1 MFHHRIAYCVAAV
14 ALLAVVI
21 SVHAGT
27 QAKIEG
33 LVTDVEGKPI
43 AGAVVTITTTEV
55 TNYEKTLTTDNDGEF
70 QTLIL
75 DATRTYDLLV
85 EADGYQPQKRP
96 FKVGAGSTD
105 NLFEFSL
112 LTTAQVAGI
121 EERKQLEEPGL
132 KELYEG
138 RELLKTGDKE
148 GALAKFKEAAE
159 AKPDLVEALA
169 RIAELTYGA
178 GDQTGAL
185 EAAKK
190 CLAQEPEARQC
201 LAIAINA
208 SGELGDE
215 AGHAEYLARYQEVNP
230 DDPTLLFNQAAG
242 FLNNLDDEKAQPLL
256 ERCLAADPDFPQCNF
271 EYGMLLLR
279 LGDMEGAKKYLQK
292 YLEIAPTG
300 PLAPTAEE
308 TIKYL

>member
-1 MFHHRIAYCVAAV
+1 MFHHRVTNCVAV
-14 ALLAVVI
+14 GALLAIAI

-27 QAKIEG
+27 QAKIDG
-33 LVTDVEGKPI
+33 LVTDVEGQPI
-43 AGAVVTITTTEV
+43 VGATVTITTTEV
-55 TNYEKTLTTDNDGEF
+55 TNYEKTLTTDDDGEF

-85 EADGYQPQKRP
+85 EAEGYHPQQRP

-105 NLFEFSL
+105 NFFKFAL
-112 LTTAQVAGI
+112 LTTVQAAGD
-121 EERKQLEEPGL
+121 EQRKQFEEPGY
-132 KELYEG
+132 KELFEG
-138 RELLKTGDKE
+138 RELLKAGDDQ

-159 AKPDLVEALA
+159 ANPDLLEALS
-169 RIAELTYGA
+169 RVAELSYGA
-178 GDQTGAL
+178 GDQKGAL

-190 CLAQEPEARQC
+190 CLDQEPESKLC

-208 SGELGDE
+208 SGDLGDE
-215 AGHAEYLARYQEVNP
+215 TGRAEYLARYQEVNP
-230 DDPTLLFNQAAG
+230 DDPTLLFNEAAV
-242 FLNNLDDEKAQPLL
+242 FLNNLDDGKAQPLL
-256 ERCLAADPDFPQCNF
+256 EKCLAADPEFPQCNF

-292 YLEIAPTG
+292 YLEFAPTG